1 MINQYYILVNTV
13 EELLYLVPSAT
24 NYSHC
29 DLPAYV
35 YYDNGLTTHIRSSHG
50 NAAFISFDEY
60 TVLEK
65 MFGLKKSKD
74 STLFFDNELRK
85 VFSSD
90 NNLEEENPDKFTMI
104 PKGTTSITEGTYLGY
119 NEVITFINKYGE
131 IYDFSQ
137 KCWVGH
143 LTLVDYNNII
153 WDIDHE
159 VEVYKPK
166 LESESKKET
175 EEPKNSLPE
184 RKDCDLVINYRN
196 ESSFYRFPSITNNK
210 SSFQVFDRG
219 FNEWKPSK
227 VGPNS
232 IFKMIEEGT
241 CRLIHISELGMIH
254 HGRYKFNNKFTSLFN
269 TIETADYDKMLNQAK
284 TVLSLLNRL
293 K

>member
-24 NYSHC
+24 SYSQC

-35 YYDNGLTTHIRSSHG
+35 YYDNGLTTYISSSHG

-65 MFGLKKSKD
+65 MFGLNKSKD

-90 NNLEEENPDKFTMI
+90 INVEEENDPDRFTI
-104 PKGTTSITEGTYLGY
+104 VPQGTNAIVEGVYLGY
-119 NEVITFINKYGE
+119 NEVITFTNKKGE

-137 KCWVGH
+137 NCWVSRNM
-143 LTLVDYNNII
+143 LVDYTNIL
-153 WDIDHE
+153 WQNDNVTDE
-159 VEVYKPK
+159 YKKPQPKVEA
-166 LESESKKET
+166 

-196 ESSFYRFPSITNNK
+196 ESSFYRFPSITNNE
-210 SSFQVFDRG
+210 SSFQVFDRE
-219 FNEWKPSK
+219 FNKWKPSK
-227 VGPNS
+227 AGPNS

-254 HGRYKFNNKFTSLFN
+254 HGRYKFGNKFTSLFN
-269 TIETADYDKMLNQAK
+269 TIETADYDKMINQAK